1 MSVYFNFINTKQLD
15 KQIETS
21 KFPFSQYLFWD
32 AAIEKIDIQKNK
44 RYIIERVLTR
54 GLLQDFYMLL
64 KIYSTEEIKDALKKS
79 KELDSKTVHFCSYYF
94 NLPKSA
100 MHVSSFYR

>member
-1 MSVYFNFINTKQLD
+1 MNIYFNFINTQQLD
-15 KQIETS
+15 KQIETT

-32 AAIEKIDIQKNK
+32 TAIEKIDLQKNK

-79 KELDSKTVHFCSYYF
+79 KELDSKTAHFCSHYF
-94 NLPKSA
+94 NLPKSE
-100 MHVSSFYR
+100 MRVSSFYR